1 MNNHG
6 GGIFRII
13 PGPSNSKQLET
24 FFEAKHIQ
32 NIEKIASAFNCDYSI
47 IQEKEELK
55 KDIITFLTK
64 KSENLSL
71 MEIVTDSAQNPLSLQ
86 DFLTFITH

>member
-1 MNNHG
+1 M
-6 GGIFRII
+6 
-13 PGPSNSKQLET
+13 KQL
-24 FFEAKHIQ
+24 A
-32 NIEKIASAFNCDYSI
+32 
-47 IQEKEELK
+47 ELK